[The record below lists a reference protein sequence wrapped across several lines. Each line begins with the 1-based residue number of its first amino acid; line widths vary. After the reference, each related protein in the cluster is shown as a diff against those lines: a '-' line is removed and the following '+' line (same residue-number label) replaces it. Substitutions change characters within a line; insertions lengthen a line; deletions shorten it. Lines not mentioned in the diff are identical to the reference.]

1 MAKGIS
7 LVGMEEVI
15 IKLQKNMKKDA
26 VKTVIK
32 KNGSRLQQSAQ
43 QKAPVDSGTLKRSIT
58 LDITDA
64 GMTAESEATVH
75 YAGYVEYGTRFMK
88 AQPYMRPALKEV
100 GKQFKKDMEKLVK

>member
-7 LVGMEEVI
+7 LVGME
-15 IKLQKNMKKDA
+15 KLVAKLEDNMKKEA

-43 QKAPVDSGTLKRSIT
+43 GKAPVDTGTLKRSIT
-58 LDITDA
+58 LEITDA

-75 YAGYVEYGTRFMK
+75 YAGYVEYGTRFMN
-88 AQPYMRPALKEV
+88 AQPYMRPALEEV
-100 GKQFKKDMEKLVK
+100 GKKFKSDMSKLVK